1 MYMGAGN
8 SFSPFA
14 SGTLAAGSI
23 ATADTS
29 SMILLVAHLVVA
41 FFALAALA
49 MGMTKL
55 LPARRRRSAATAH
68 QVPPNRRPAAAYG
81 TC

>member
-14 SGTLAAGSI
+14 SGSLAAGSI

-29 SMILLVAHLVVA
+29 STILFVAHLIVA
-41 FFALAALA
+41 VFALAALV
-49 MGMTKL
+49 MGMSKL
-55 LPARRRRSAATAH
+55 LPARRRRSAATAR
-68 QVPPNRRPAAAYG
+68 QVPTNHRRAAYG
-81 TC
+81 AC